1 MSTSPSLQRGE
12 TVIDSE
18 TSVKKASAADVA
30 AEAGVSMQTVS
41 RVARGLDNV
50 QPATR
55 DRVRAAMDK
64 LGYSPNRAA
73 RALRSGQFHT
83 IGVIMFTLSSYGNSK
98 TLEAIAEA
106 ASEADYTITLL
117 PVHQRT
123 QSGITGAF
131 ARLSEQ
137 AVDGVIIVIEADLL
151 AEHDLALPA
160 DVPVVVIDS
169 SGESARPLIDTDQA
183 QGTRLAV
190 QHLLDLGHETV
201 WHITGPEG
209 SYSGRRREAAWR
221 EALVEAGRTVPEPLA
236 GDWSAESGHRLG
248 LEIATRPDITA
259 VFVANDSMALGVLRA
274 CHEVGRSVPAT
285 LSVVGFDDMTE
296 SASFWPPLTTIRQH
310 FDEVGRSAINLL
322 LHEMRHDAERS
333 PVIVPTELVV
343 RESTAPPA
351 T

>member
-1 MSTSPSLQRGE
+1 MTE
-12 TVIDSE
+12 TG
-18 TSVKKASAADVA
+18 SVSRKASASDVA
-30 AEAGVSMQTVS
+30 LAAGVSMQTVS

-73 RALRSGQFHT
+73 RALRSGRFHT

-123 QSGITGAF
+123 QGGVTGAF

-137 AVDGVIIVIEADLL
+137 AVDGVIIVIEADIL
-151 AEHDLALPA
+151 AERDLALPA

-169 SGESARPLIDTDQA
+169 SGRSARPLIDTDQA

-201 WHITGPEG
+201 WHVTGPEN
-209 SYSGRRREAAWR
+209 SYSSRRREAAWR
-221 EALVEAGRTVPEPLA
+221 SLLTDAGRDVPEPFR
-236 GDWSAESGHRLG
+236 GDWTTGSGYRVG
-248 LEIATRPDITA
+248 LEIAARPEITA
-259 VFVANDSMALGVLRA
+259 VFVANDAMALGVLRA
-274 CHEVGRSVPAT
+274 CHETGRSIPAS
-285 LSVVGFDDMTE
+285 LSIVGFDDMTE
-296 SASFWPPLTTIRQH
+296 SESFWPPLTTIHQR
-310 FDEVGRSAINLL
+310 FDEVGRSAIGLL
-322 LHEMRHDAERS
+322 LREMNHDEPAS
-333 PVIVPTELVV
+333 GVIVTTGLVV
-343 RESTAPPA
+343 RESTAAPMIRS
-351 T
+351 